1 MGETTAQIEAQIEQ
15 VREDLGSNFE
25 ELERKVRTA
34 TDWKAHVKSNPGAML
49 GVAFGGGML
58 LAMMTGGGKQCR
70 RSGEARPR
78 TNETWNRFKNALL
91 GVAATRVTDFIGRK
105 AG

>member
-1 MGETTAQIEAQIEQ
+1 MGETVNQIEAQIEQ
-15 VREDLGSNFE
+15 MRDDLGSNFE

-49 GVAFGGGML
+49 GLAFGGGML

-70 RSGEARPR
+70 T
-78 TNETWNRFKNALL
+78 TNPTWGRFKDALI
-91 GVAATRVTDFIGRK
+91 GAAATRVTDFIGRK

>member
-58 LAMMTGGGKQCR
+58 LAMMTGGGKQCHQRNR
-70 RSGEARPR
+70 RQATG
-78 TNETWNRFKNALL
+78 NR
-91 GVAATRVTDFIGRK
+91 R
-105 AG
+105 